1 MNPYSGELAQIRV
14 NDFLRE
20 AERITLASTALRERK
35 TIRRERP
42 AKATLRRPLRQAWVL
57 ASAALATLRS

>member
-20 AERITLASTALRERK
+20 AERITLASTALRGRK
-35 TIRRERP
+35 TIRRERV
-42 AKATLRRPLRQAWVL
+42 AKATLRPVRQAWVL
-57 ASAALATLRS
+57 ASAALASLGS

>member
-20 AERITLASTALRERK
+20 AERITLASKALRERK
-35 TIRRERP
+35 TIRRERV
-42 AKATLRRPLRQAWVL
+42 ARATLRPIRHAWVM
-57 ASAALATLRS
+57 ASAALASLGS

>member
-20 AERITLASTALRERK
+20 AERITLATKALGERK
-35 TIRRERP
+35 TIRRERV
-42 AKATLRRPLRQAWVL
+42 AKGALRPVRQAWVL
-57 ASAALATLRS
+57 ASAALGILRP

>member
-20 AERITLASTALRERK
+20 AERTTLASQALRERK
-35 TIRRERP
+35 TIRRERV
-42 AKATLRRPLRQAWVL
+42 ATATLRPVRQAWVL
-57 ASAALATLRS
+57 ASAALGILRS